1 VAVSE
6 WEWAQGTSPEHIEK
20 VTRFHRDTL
29 AVPAEQRIRLIDPG
43 RHDFPIGLDETGCK
57 FPVPD
62 QVPSWPDRVMGCLLA
77 GAVGD
82 ALGASIEFLSID
94 MIRHHHGERGVTGIG
109 ENGPGSPDGSIT
121 DDTQMTLFTLEGLI
135 RAHVRDRVSGVGD
148 PVPVVQHAYQRWLH
162 TQGIEWAQAGGPFA
176 EGQPQPDGW
185 LITERGLFEQ
195 RAPGNTCVSALR
207 GFAAGSP
214 PGSFV
219 NRINDSKG
227 CGGVMRAAPAALWS
241 ADPVEVFAL
250 GAATAALTHGHPSG
264 YLSAGALAFLVHGLL
279 TASSLPAAIAALTK
293 VLQRWNGHDEQLV
306 RLATAVRLADAGGV
320 TAERLADELGGGWVG
335 EQALA
340 IAVYAVLV
348 TDNLADALTVSVNH
362 SGDSDS
368 TGSIAGNLAGALYG
382 VRAIPDGWLDR
393 LELREVITALG
404 EDALAEFGPR
414 PPADERWTQRYPDW

>member
-1 VAVSE
+1 MAVSE
-6 WEWAQGTSPEHIEK
+6 WEWAKGTSPEHIDK

-29 AVPAEQRIRLIDPG
+29 AVPTEQRIRLIDAG
-43 RHDFPIGLDETGCK
+43 RHDFPIGLDETGHK

-94 MIRHHHGERGVTGIG
+94 VIRRHHGERGVTGIG

-148 PVPVVQHAYQRWLH
+148 PVPVIQHAYQRWLH
-162 TQGIEWAQAGGPFA
+162 TQGIEWDQAGGPFA
-176 EGQPQPDGW
+176 EGRPHPDGW
-185 LITERGLFEQ
+185 LITERGLFER

-207 GFAAGSP
+207 GFAAGNP

-219 NRINDSKG
+219 NRVNDSKG

-279 TASSLPAAIAALTK
+279 TSSSLPAAIAALTK
-293 VLQRWNGHDEQLV
+293 VLQRWNGHDEQLA
-306 RLATAVRLADAGGV
+306 RLATAVRLADEGGI
-320 TAERLADELGGGWVG
+320 TPERLADELGGGWVG
-335 EQALA
+335 EEALA

-382 VRAIPDGWLDR
+382 VRAIPGTWLER
-393 LELREVITALG
+393 LELRAAITALG
-404 EDALAEFGPR
+404 ENALAEFGPQ
-414 PPADERWTQRYPDW
+414 PPADERWAQRYPGW